1 MSKFN
6 MFGLRRVV
14 GVGAITAVAAIGLAS
29 LGAGNAAAGP
39 LPDGAKKTVGVDGTE
54 IAIVRTGESAY
65 PVPSVAN
72 NGAGRAAEVNG
83 TITVYPGEAS
93 GTLTT
98 GYIIGCQIDITG
110 LEGGLGGSLA
120 IPSLLAGSI
129 GGGLSGS
136 LSVPLKPGEAAFAV
150 IGEKE
155 FEGDVASIQYRQFGI
170 DVQQC
175 GGYAQARA
183 VSIVTTSG
191 DYVIKS
197 SLYGAPFSLS

>member
-1 MSKFN
+1 

-29 LGAGNAAAGP
+29 LGAGNAAAAGGP
-39 LPDGAKKTVGVDGTE
+39 LPDGAKEKFGVDDTK

-110 LEGGLGGSLA
+110 LEGGLSGSLDILNLA
-120 IPSLLAGSI
+120 GSLAGSI
-129 GGGLSGS
+129 
-136 LSVPLKPGEAAFAV
+136 SVPLKPGEAALAV

-155 FEGDVASIQYRQFGI
+155 FEGAPASIQYRQFGI

-197 SLYGAPFSLS
+197 SLYGAPFSLSG